1 MSHETVRNFF
11 QSLETDELLQEQV
24 KNANNSAKVIQIAS
38 EKGYEFTAEELQE
51 YMQETTANEELKL
64 EELEA
69 VSGGNNNNNNNNESL
84 E

>member
-1 MSHETVRNFF
+1 MSHETVRKFF
-11 QSLETDELLQEQV
+11 QFLETDELLQEQV
-24 KNANNSAKVIQIAS
+24 KNASNSARVIQIAS
-38 EKGYEFTAEELQE
+38 DKGYEFTGEELQE

>member
-24 KNANNSAKVIQIAS
+24 KNVNNSARVIQIAS
-38 EKGYEFTAEELQE
+38 DKGYEFTGEELQE
-51 YMQETTANEELKL
+51 YMQESTANEELKI

-69 VSGGNNNNNNNNESL
+69 VAGGGDTNNINIHAK
-84 E
+84 